1 MIVNPSGFC
10 SLDSLLVG
18 TLPRSSRSEGK
29 KGVGINFLRSGRIE
43 LALNS
48 FKLLIVDID
57 GTLVGKEGTV
67 SDEDREALGR
77 VGDSGIK
84 ISLGTGRA
92 FQSCSEV
99 LDVLSLDG
107 YHVFCDGALVYS
119 PTHQNE
125 VYVEAL
131 DKAVVKRAIEFARQ
145 NEMNLDLY
153 STTRYFVEQETWSAV
168 VHRDY
173 FGIPPTIADF
183 NTLCEEERI
192 IKAGLA
198 DPPYRCSF
206 VMGVLGGIPATVRN
220 LAMLVDDLPENSD
233 WQAIGIGK
241 HQMTLGATA
250 VAMGGGMRVGFEDN
264 IYAKRGVLAKSN
276 AELVERAVAIV
287 EAMGREVA
295 TVAEA
300 REKLGLGGR

>member
-1 MIVNPSGFC
+1 MSASVNCVLPFIC
-10 SLDSLLVG
+10 S
-18 TLPRSSRSEGK
+18 
-29 KGVGINFLRSGRIE
+29 
-43 LALNS
+43 LNS

-192 IKAGLA
+192 IKAGLVA
-198 DPPYRCSF
+198 VSPQELAKARHFHREFGDSLYFSWVTTPGYPGVDF
-206 VMGVLGGIPATVRN
+206 VNVIAPGVSKGKALKALISHLGITPAEVI
-220 LAMLVDDLPENSD
+220 
-233 WQAIGIGK
+233 AIGDGNNDLSLLSEAG
-241 HQMTLGATA
+241 LG
-250 VAMGGGMRVGFEDN
+250 VAMG
-264 IYAKRGVLAKSN
+264 N
-276 AELVERAVAIV
+276 A
-287 EAMGREVA
+287 
-295 TVAEA
+295 TD
-300 REKLGLGGR
+300 K